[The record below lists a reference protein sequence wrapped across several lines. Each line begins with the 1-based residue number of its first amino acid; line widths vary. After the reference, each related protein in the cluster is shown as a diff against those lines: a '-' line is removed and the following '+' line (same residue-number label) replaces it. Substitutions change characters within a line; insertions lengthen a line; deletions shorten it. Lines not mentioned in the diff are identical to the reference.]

1 MSSNSF
7 TIKFPAK
14 SKNLNFSQTTATK
27 FKLVELTPELA
38 KIVEAKDEDALRN
51 ITIRGKAN
59 DEAVL
64 CTRTATY
71 SLRTVQISNSLLVVT
86 GEDVPSGSF
95 KDHVIR
101 DTISELVE
109 LVPAVPK
116 LERLTG
122 LLKKNKY
129 RTEDEDGSDEDPM
142 ESQERPAKRRRFTYN
157 QVRGLVQASDVELER
172 GLREKRVL
180 QMDGYLQP
188 LPSDELTKIISYI
201 LTLIP
206 KHSWSPAAVPLA
218 KLSSELLYEYEVPK
232 TVTRQVCEWFGL
244 VEGDEG
250 KEKWVMDQEKVVTEV
265 GLGVLQK
272 LCAVRML
279 LLARVVEL
287 SSPCCLLTK
296 EEAKAEKDILTEWK
310 DLVGDKFE
318 AVVRMDLLAG
328 NFIDITD
335 PQYASRTGP
344 RFKYF
349 PASGLPMVPAERFKD
364 LFLTK
369 TSWKGPELT
378 PFLQDIAVEKKE
390 RDKLLMKFTR
400 TSTDASGIV
409 WYSSRAKY

>member
-7 TIKFPAK
+7 TVKFPAK
-14 SKNLNFSQTTATK
+14 SKNLNFSQTAPTK
-27 FKLVELTPELA
+27 FKLVELTPELV
-38 KIVEAKDEDALRN
+38 KIVEAKDENALKDV
-51 ITIRGKAN
+51 TIRGKAN

-64 CTRTATY
+64 CTRTTTY
-71 SLRTVQISNSLLVVT
+71 SLRTVQLSNSFLVVT
-86 GEDVPSGSF
+86 GEDAPSGSS
-95 KDHVIR
+95 KDHIIR

-129 RTEDEDGSDEDPM
+129 RAEEEDGSDDDAM
-142 ESQERPAKRRRFTYN
+142 ETQERPAKRRRFTYN
-157 QVRGLVQASDVELER
+157 QVRGLVQASDAELER

-180 QMDGYLQP
+180 QMDGYLQS
-188 LPSDELTKIISYI
+188 LPPNELTKIISYI

-206 KHSWSPAAVPLA
+206 KHAWSPAAVPLA

-244 VEGDEG
+244 LEGDEG
-250 KEKWVMDQEKVVTEV
+250 KEKWLIDQQKVVTEV

-272 LCAVRML
+272 LCA
-279 LLARVVEL
+279 
-287 SSPCCLLTK
+287 
-296 EEAKAEKDILTEWK
+296 EEAKSEKDVLIEWR
-310 DLVGDKFE
+310 DLVGDQFE
-318 AVVRMDLLAG
+318 SIVCMDLLAG

-335 PQYASRTGP
+335 PQYSSRTGP

-349 PASGLPMVPAERFKD
+349 PASGLPTVPAERFKD

-390 RDKLLMKFTR
+390 RDRLLMKFTR
-400 TSTDASGIV
+400 TSTDASGVV

>member
-7 TIKFPAK
+7 TVKFPAK
-14 SKNLNFSQTTATK
+14 SKGLNFSQAAATK

-38 KIVEAKDEDALRN
+38 KIVEAKDENALKN
-51 ITIRGKAN
+51 VTIRGKAN

-64 CTRTATY
+64 CTRTTTY
-71 SLRTVQISNSLLVVT
+71 CLRTVQLSNSFLVVT
-86 GEDVPSGSF
+86 GEDAHSASSE
-95 KDHVIR
+95 DHIIR
-101 DTISELVE
+101 DTISELIE

-116 LERLTG
+116 LERLGG

-129 RTEDEDGSDEDPM
+129 RADDEDGSDEDTM
-142 ESQERPAKRRRFTYN
+142 EAQQRPRRRFTYN

-188 LPSDELTKIISYI
+188 LPSTELTKIISYI

-206 KHSWSPAAVPLA
+206 KHSWSPAGVPLA
-218 KLSSELLYEYEVPK
+218 KLTSELLYEYEVPK
-232 TVTRQVCEWFGL
+232 TITRQVCEWFGL

-250 KEKWVMDQEKVVTEV
+250 KEKWVIDQEKVVTEV

-272 LCAVRML
+272 LCA
-279 LLARVVEL
+279 
-287 SSPCCLLTK
+287 
-296 EEAKAEKDILTEWK
+296 EAKPEKDILTEWK
-310 DLVGDKFE
+310 DLVGDQFE
-318 AVVRMDLLAG
+318 SIVRMDLLEG
-328 NFIDITD
+328 NFLDITD
-335 PQYASRTGP
+335 PQYASRAGP

-349 PASGLPMVPAERFKD
+349 PASGLPAVPAERFKD

-390 RDKLLMKFTR
+390 RDRLLMKFTR

>member
-7 TIKFPAK
+7 TVKFPAK
-14 SKNLNFSQTTATK
+14 SKGLNFSQAAATK

-38 KIVEAKDEDALRN
+38 KIVEAKDENALKN
-51 ITIRGKAN
+51 VTIRGKAN

-64 CTRTATY
+64 CTRTTTY
-71 SLRTVQISNSLLVVT
+71 CLRTVQLSNSFLVVT
-86 GEDVPSGSF
+86 GEDAHSASSE
-95 KDHVIR
+95 DHIIR
-101 DTISELVE
+101 DTISELIE

-116 LERLTG
+116 LERLGG

-129 RTEDEDGSDEDPM
+129 RADDEDGSDEDTM
-142 ESQERPAKRRRFTYN
+142 EAQQRPAKRRRFTYN

-188 LPSDELTKIISYI
+188 LPSTELTKIISYI

-206 KHSWSPAAVPLA
+206 KHSWSPAGVPLA
-218 KLSSELLYEYEVPK
+218 KLTSELLYEYEVPK
-232 TVTRQVCEWFGL
+232 TITRQVCEWFGL

-250 KEKWVMDQEKVVTEV
+250 KEKWVIDQEKVVTEV

-272 LCAVRML
+272 LCA
-279 LLARVVEL
+279 
-287 SSPCCLLTK
+287 
-296 EEAKAEKDILTEWK
+296 EEAKPEKDILTEWK
-310 DLVGDKFE
+310 DLVGDQFE
-318 AVVRMDLLAG
+318 SIVRMDLLEG
-328 NFIDITD
+328 NFLDITD
-335 PQYASRTGP
+335 PQYASRAGP

-349 PASGLPMVPAERFKD
+349 PASGLPAVPAERFKD

-390 RDKLLMKFTR
+390 RDRLLMKFTR